1 MGFDLG
7 TEAAPGQLE
16 HVRQF
21 VNTLDVETGTD
32 ELDAPVKL
40 ASWLAE
46 RDLLDMRVEVGR
58 GELRRAIEL
67 REALRRLLLA
77 NNAAALDG
85 QAIETLNRIA
95 SGANL
100 SVRFDPQ
107 GSPTLAVEG
116 SGPDAAVAPIVAIVY
131 DAMVNETWSRLKA
144 CRADDCHWAFY
155 DHSRNRSGTW
165 CDMAVCGNR
174 AKARAY
180 RDRRARGRRSS
191 PNAEGA
197 SR

>member
-32 ELDAPVKL
+32 ELDAPAKL

-46 RDLLDMRVEVGR
+46 RDLLDARAEVGEA
-58 GELRRAIEL
+58 ELRRAIEL
-67 REALRRLLLA
+67 REALRMLLLA
-77 NNAAALDG
+77 NNGAALDG
-85 QAIETLNRIA
+85 HAIETLNRIA
-95 SGANL
+95 SGAKL

-107 GSPTLAVEG
+107 GSPALAVKS
-116 SGPDAAVAPIVAIVY
+116 SGPGAAVAPIVAVVY
-131 DAMVNETWSRLKA
+131 ETMANGTWSRLKA
-144 CRADDCHWAFY
+144 CRADDCQWAFY
-155 DHSRNRSGTW
+155 DRSRNRSGTW

-180 RDRRARGRRSS
+180 RDRHARDRRRS
-191 PNAEGA
+191 PNPEAA
-197 SR
+197 